1 MKTMMFIELNAKH
14 FNQLRFHSE
23 ILFDLLG
30 FVYVTFNILNIK
42 YLADASFHQ
51 TCKRFNFET

>member
-1 MKTMMFIELNAKH
+1 MMFIELNAKH